1 MSTLFEIDKAIE
13 AFFEENV
20 DPETGEILNIEQ
32 FDELN
37 LAREQKI
44 ENIGLYYK
52 NLVAEA
58 EMVKAEAK
66 NMADRQKRLERK
78 AESLKNYLAYALQG
92 EKFSTPRMA
101 VSYRKSES
109 VNISDESLLDDK
121 YCNVSVVKK
130 PDKKVIKDALKSGK
144 EVKGAELIVK
154 NNISVK

>member
-1 MSTLFEIDKAIE
+1 MSTLFEIDKAIMD
-13 AFFEENV
+13 FEFDIDE
-20 DPETGEILNIEQ
+20 ETGEILNAS
-32 FDELN
+32 DLDD
-37 LAREQKI
+37 LKMAREQKI

-92 EKFSTPRMA
+92 EKFSTPKIA

-109 VNISDESLLDDK
+109 VSIPDETLIDDK
-121 YCNVSVVKK
+121 YCNVSIVKK

-144 EVKGAELIVK
+144 KVKGAELIVK